1 MSASRGYIPRTFL
14 QRLGVSK
21 VRPAW
26 FVLFLAAVVTA
37 AIWAGALVLL
47 LFIARLFG
55 TGGTGAISSWG
66 PLSWLEGY
74 LLLWDMAVLWYHVVY
89 LVGHRLGSWDEGR
102 AGGRR
107 LEVWGGPLFMALTA
121 TARLLWLVMKY
132 VAAPMLPLLLAA
144 TFRQTTGIES
154 APVDLLCMAVLAYP
168 AAVLLAY
175 AARAIVARSRG
186 TAREA

>member
-14 QRLGVSK
+14 QRLGTSK
-21 VRPAW
+21 ARPAW
-26 FVLFLAAVVTA
+26 FILFLAAVATA
-37 AIWAGALVLL
+37 AVWAGALVLFL
-47 LFIARLFG
+47 LLTQLLVADGSG
-55 TGGTGAISSWG
+55 TISSWG
-66 PLSWLEGY
+66 PLNWLGGF
-74 LLLWDMAVLWYHVVY
+74 LLLWDMAVLWYHIVY

-102 AGGRR
+102 AAGRR
-107 LEVWGGPLFMALTA
+107 LEVWGSPLFMALTA

-132 VAAPMLPLLLAA
+132 VAAPMLPLLLTA
-144 TFRQTTGIES
+144 TFRETTGIES

-168 AAVLLAY
+168 AVVLLAY